1 MTMSSS
7 ISMSNAGPQ
16 ATATGME
23 TVVAVALGALAA
35 VFLGALLVLLVICRR
50 QRCYYNQKDSAELS
64 SDLLEG
70 ENITGLGLDAWES
83 EEWLAGAER
92 WVDDATGL
100 APPCIAVLRSCHA
113 LAASLTTIAGTVNSN
128 TVPLE
133 IVDVS
138 LITVHYS
145 SVMFFLFLILFLFT
159 QVARRIPPRVDDVVR
174 SLYPP
179 LDARLLEARV
189 AALVL
194 AVTHLALVTKHG
206 VPKSQARKL
215 AFIDQALND
224 MDTHLLVL
232 RNAALA
238 QEVACSIP
246 ASTPV

>member
-1 MTMSSS
+1 MSSMS
-7 ISMSNAGPQ
+7 SPVSVSNANPTSGVP
-16 ATATGME
+16 GME
-23 TVVAVALGALAA
+23 TIVAIALGALAA
-35 VFLGALLVLLVICRR
+35 VFLGALFVLLIICRR
-50 QRCYYNQKDSAELS
+50 QRCYYKQKDSPDMS

-70 ENITGLGLDAWES
+70 ENISGLTLDAWES
-83 EEWLAGAER
+83 EEWLAGADR

-100 APPCIAVLRSCHA
+100 APPCIAVLRSCHS
-113 LAASLTTIAGTVNSN
+113 LAASLTAIAGTVNSN

-133 IVDVS
+133 IVD
-138 LITVHYS
+138 
-145 SVMFFLFLILFLFT
+145 
-159 QVARRIPPRVDDVVR
+159 VARRIPPRVDDVVR

-224 MDTHLLVL
+224 MDSHLLVL

-238 QEVACSIP
+238 QEAGCTIP

>member
-1 MTMSSS
+1 MLLVTTMSSPVS
-7 ISMSNAGPQ
+7 ISNSASLTGVS
-16 ATATGME
+16 GME
-23 TVVAVALGALAA
+23 TIVAVALGALAA

-50 QRCYYNQKDSAELS
+50 QRCYYVNQKDSPDLS

-70 ENITGLGLDAWES
+70 ESNPGLGLDTWES

-113 LAASLTTIAGTVNSN
+113 LAASLTAIAGTVNSN

-133 IVDVS
+133 IVD
-138 LITVHYS
+138 
-145 SVMFFLFLILFLFT
+145 
-159 QVARRIPPRVDDVVR
+159 VARRIPPRVDDVVR

-206 VPKSQARKL
+206 VPKSQIRKL
-215 AFIDQALND
+215 TFIDQALND
-224 MDTHLLVL
+224 MDSHLLIL

-238 QEVACSIP
+238 QEAVCSIP
-246 ASTPV
+246 ASTSV

>member
-1 MTMSSS
+1 
-7 ISMSNAGPQ
+7 MSNAGPP

-50 QRCYYNQKDSAELS
+50 QRCYYVSLMTESEMLNSLSKECHILIFQNQKDSAELS

-70 ENITGLGLDAWES
+70 ENITGLGLDVWES

-92 WVDDATGL
+92 WIDDATGL
-100 APPCIAVLRSCHA
+100 APPCIAVLRSCHT

-133 IVDVS
+133 IVD
-138 LITVHYS
+138 
-145 SVMFFLFLILFLFT
+145 
-159 QVARRIPPRVDDVVR
+159 VARRIPPRVDDVVR

-206 VPKSQARKL
+206 VPKSQVRKL

>member
-1 MTMSSS
+1 MSAPMSVSSASSS
-7 ISMSNAGPQ
+7 
-16 ATATGME
+16 TAPGME

-35 VFLGALLVLLVICRR
+35 VFLGALFVLLVICRR
-50 QRCYYNQKDSAELS
+50 QRCYYKDADLN
-64 SDLLEG
+64 SDLLEVDNG
-70 ENITGLGLDAWES
+70 CTLGLDAWEG

-100 APPCIAVLRSCHA
+100 APPCIAVLRSCHS
-113 LAASLTTIAGTVNSN
+113 LAASLTAIAGTVNSN

-133 IVDVS
+133 IVD
-138 LITVHYS
+138 
-145 SVMFFLFLILFLFT
+145 
-159 QVARRIPPRVDDVVR
+159 VARRIPPRVDDVVR

-215 AFIDQALND
+215 AFIDQALQD

-238 QEVACSIP
+238 QETTCSIP

>member
-1 MTMSSS
+1 MSSPVS
-7 ISMSNAGPQ
+7 ISNSASLTGTN
-16 ATATGME
+16 GME
-23 TVVAVALGALAA
+23 TIVAVALGALAA

-50 QRCYYNQKDSAELS
+50 QRCYYNQKDSPDLS
-64 SDLLEG
+64 SDLLES
-70 ENITGLGLDAWES
+70 ENNPELGLGTWES

-100 APPCIAVLRSCHA
+100 APPCIAILRSCHA
-113 LAASLTTIAGTVNSN
+113 LAASLTAIAGTVNSN

-133 IVDVS
+133 IVD
-138 LITVHYS
+138 
-145 SVMFFLFLILFLFT
+145 
-159 QVARRIPPRVDDVVR
+159 VARRIPPRVDDVVR

-215 AFIDQALND
+215 TFIDQALND
-224 MDTHLLVL
+224 MDSHLLIL

-238 QEVACSIP
+238 QEAVCSIP
-246 ASTPV
+246 ASTSV

>member
-1 MTMSSS
+1 M
-7 ISMSNAGPQ
+7 
-16 ATATGME
+16 
-23 TVVAVALGALAA
+23 
-35 VFLGALLVLLVICRR
+35 
-50 QRCYYNQKDSAELS
+50 
-64 SDLLEG
+64 
-70 ENITGLGLDAWES
+70 
-83 EEWLAGAER
+83 
-92 WVDDATGL
+92 
-100 APPCIAVLRSCHA
+100 LRSCHT
-113 LAASLTTIAGTVNSN
+113 LAASLTAIAGTLNSN

-138 LITVHYS
+138 MIYIYLIY
-145 SVMFFLFLILFLFT
+145 LIYRVSITDYRKDLLWIFYYIYVYIYLYLSYLT
-159 QVARRIPPRVDDVVR
+159 NDIKISIIIQVARRIPPRVDDVVR

-206 VPKSQARKL
+206 VPKSQTRKL
-215 AFIDQALND
+215 AFIGQALSD

-246 ASTPV
+246 ASTSV